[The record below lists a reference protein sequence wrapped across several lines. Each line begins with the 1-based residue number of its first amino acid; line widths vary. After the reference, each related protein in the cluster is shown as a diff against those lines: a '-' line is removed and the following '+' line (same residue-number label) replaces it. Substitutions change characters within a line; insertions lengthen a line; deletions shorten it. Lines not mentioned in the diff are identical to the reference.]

1 MLELRASLSLCWFL
15 RLIINKSFSLSK
27 IKNNME
33 DDEICKKC
41 GGVMIDGECEDCEE
55 EEDEE

>member
-1 MLELRASLSLCWFL
+1 
-15 RLIINKSFSLSK
+15 
-27 IKNNME
+27 ME

-41 GGVMIDGECEDCEE
+41 GEVMIDGECEDCEE

>member
-1 MLELRASLSLCWFL
+1 
-15 RLIINKSFSLSK
+15 
-27 IKNNME
+27 ME